1 MAARR
6 SKALACDDIHNRPTA
21 SRAANTR
28 LFLGGSSNDRNT
40 GRRKRKQRT
49 QRVAGTAGPALLL
62 AFAAAVTVTVSDY
75 QHALVL
81 NLGVLSS
88 TPFVWLHLS
97 AGSPRFSPICRA
109 DCAEIAVEEKEFA
122 EGRPYVRHV
131 RQMASRI
138 RKPPAVWC
146 GRRDLQRGS

>member
-28 LFLGGSSNDRNT
+28 LFMGGSSNDRNT

-62 AFAAAVTVTVSDY
+62 AFAAAVTVTVSDC

-88 TPFVWLHLS
+88 TPFVCLHLS

-122 EGRPYVRHV
+122 DGRPYVRHV
-131 RQMASRI
+131 RQRPVEYAN
-138 RKPPAVWC
+138 
-146 GRRDLQRGS
+146 RRLFGAAGGTYSA